1 MERRPSSADL
11 HMSLRVCRRACS
23 AWILAT
29 PLILCTGSVWASVG
43 FQPVN
48 PDELKMTSE
57 PQAPGVAA
65 IILDREVNRDDLG
78 SNSHG
83 GMQVSS
89 DNSISRFEENYYRI
103 KILTVEG
110 RNYANVE
117 IPLLHGLHD
126 ITGIGARTI
135 HPDGSIV
142 NFDGKILEK
151 MVYKRRGLKYQAKTF
166 TLPDVQVGS
175 VIEYYYTVHFE
186 GGYIWSSEWIV
197 SDELFQRYAKF
208 SLRPW
213 ATEYFHVT
221 LRWTQHLPPGIPEPK
236 QGPDDIVRLEARNI
250 PAFQTEDFMP
260 PENELK
266 ARVDF
271 IYSNDYF
278 DPDANKFW
286 KKVGK
291 KRNDELD
298 SFIGKRSALEQVVAQ
313 TVSPNDTQDAKLQK
327 LYARVQQLHNTTYEV
342 QKTEEQKKQEKQK
355 ALSNTEDVL
364 KRGYGT
370 EDQINWLYVGLVRA
384 AGFEAYGVAVS
395 DRGEFFFNPQNMN
408 AHRLDQSAVL
418 VKLNG
423 KDLYFD
429 PGAAFTPFG
438 LLKWEE
444 TGVQG
449 LRLDKEGGAWI
460 QTAVPDSSLSQV
472 QRKADLKLSDSGDLE
487 GKLTVTF
494 TGLEGLRRRTE
505 ERNEDEVTR
514 KKYLEDEIKQYI
526 PAASE
531 LHLSSNPDWSSSGPP
546 LVAEFELKVPG
557 WVSRGG
563 KIAFLPVGLFGATE
577 RHLFDYTER
586 VHPIYFEFPA
596 GKLDDISIELPAGWQ
611 VSGLPQPQNQDYR
624 VVAYSVGVENSN
636 GTLHIKRKLDINIIS
651 MDTKYYS
658 PLRSFFQGVKAGD
671 DQKVVLQASAALSSR

>member
-1 MERRPSSADL
+1 MFLRR
-11 HMSLRVCRRACS
+11 
-23 AWILAT
+23 WLAIAVVFFALFT
-29 PLILCTGSVWASVG
+29 ASVLCPATLFAAVG

-48 PDELKMTSE
+48 RDELKMTSE
-57 PQAPGVAA
+57 PQAPGAPA
-65 IILDREVNRDDLG
+65 IILYREVNRDDFG
-78 SNSHG
+78 QNSHG
-83 GMQVSS
+83 GVQISS
-89 DNSISRFEENYYRI
+89 YNSILRFEENYYRI
-103 KILTVEG
+103 KVLTEEG

-117 IPLLHGLHD
+117 IPLLYGYHD

-142 NFDGKILEK
+142 NFDGRILEK
-151 MVYKRRGLKYQAKTF
+151 TIYKRRGLKYQAKTF
-166 TLPDVQVGS
+166 ALPDVQVGS
-175 VIEYYYTVHFE
+175 VIEYYYTVNFA
-186 GGYIWSSEWIV
+186 GGWIWDSHWIV
-197 SDELFQRYAKF
+197 SDQLFQRYAKF

-291 KRNDELD
+291 KRTDEVD

-313 TVSPNDTQDAKLQK
+313 TISPSDTQEVKLQK
-327 LYARVQQLHNTTYEV
+327 LYARAQQLRNTTYGV
-342 QKTEEQKKQEKQK
+342 QKTEEQKKRDKEKDL
-355 ALSNTEDVL
+355 ANAEDVL

-370 EDQINWLYVGLVRA
+370 EDQINWLYVGLARA

-408 AHRLDQSAVL
+408 AHRLDQTAVL
-418 VKLNG
+418 VKLNA

-449 LRLDKEGGAWI
+449 LRLDKDGGTWI
-460 QTAVPDSSLSQV
+460 QTAVPDCSLSQV
-472 QRKADLKLSDSGDLE
+472 QRKADLKLSDRGDLE

-494 TGLEGLRRRTE
+494 TGLEGLRRRAE
-505 ERNEDEVTR
+505 ERNEDEVAR

-531 LHLSSNPDWSSSGPP
+531 LHLSNGPDWSSSGPP
-546 LVAEFELKVPG
+546 LVAEFEVKVPG
-557 WVSRGG
+557 WVSQGG
-563 KIAFLPVGLFGATE
+563 KLAFLPIGLFGATE

-596 GKLDDISIELPAGWQ
+596 EKVDDISIELPAGWE

-624 VVAYSVGVENSN
+624 VVAYSIGAENSK

-651 MDTKYYS
+651 LDTKYYG

-671 DQKVVLQASAALSSR
+671 DEKVVLQASAGLSSK